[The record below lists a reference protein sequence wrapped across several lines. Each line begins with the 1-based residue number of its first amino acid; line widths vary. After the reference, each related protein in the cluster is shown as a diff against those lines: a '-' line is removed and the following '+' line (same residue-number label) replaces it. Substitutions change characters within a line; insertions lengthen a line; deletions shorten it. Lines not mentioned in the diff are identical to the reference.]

1 MRIGI
6 DAREICGQSTGVGR
20 WLGMLLREW
29 LSAVPPL
36 SHELILYAPEAVSL
50 PTSASPVTQRIVP
63 GGRGTVWEQMALPRA
78 AAKDALD
85 VFFAP
90 AYTAPLQLKAPAVAL
105 IHDVSFTAHP
115 EWFTPREGVRRRLLT
130 ERTAHMACAV
140 VTVSEFSRREIVDL
154 LGVDAGKVH
163 VVLPGIEPLPLP
175 ASAREARE
183 PRVLYVGSIF
193 NRRRIPALIRA
204 FGGVALRHRRASLDI
219 VGDNRTY
226 PFQDVRQCIA
236 HEELDDRVRW
246 HQYVTD
252 DQLAGLYHSA
262 RAFAFLS
269 EYEGLGMT
277 PLEALASGV
286 PPLLL
291 DTAVARE
298 SCGDAALYV
307 PPDDTR
313 AAGDCLDR
321 LLFDEATRGQVLSA
335 APGTLGRYS
344 WPRAAR
350 EVMSLLEGCAT
361 R

>member
-1 MRIGI
+1 MRIGV
-6 DAREICGQSTGVGR
+6 DAREICGQATGVGR
-20 WLGMLLREW
+20 WLAMLLREW
-29 LSAVPPL
+29 LSTLPPM
-36 SHELILYAPEAVSL
+36 SHELILYAPEAVFL
-50 PTSASPVTQRIVP
+50 PSSAPHLTQRIVP
-63 GGRGTVWEQMALPRA
+63 GGRGTAWEQMDLPRA
-78 AAKDALD
+78 AAKDGID

-90 AYTAPLQLKAPAVAL
+90 AYTAPLQLQVPTVAL

-130 ERTAHMACAV
+130 KRTAQVASAV
-140 VTVSEFSRREIVDL
+140 ITVSEFSRREIVDL
-154 LGVDAGKVH
+154 LGVPADKVH
-163 VVLPGIEPLPLP
+163 VVLPGIEPLQSSANTGD
-175 ASAREARE
+175 ASE

-193 NRRRIPALIRA
+193 NRRRVPALIRA
-204 FGGVALRHRRASLDI
+204 FGGVARRHPHASLDL

-226 PFQDVRQCIA
+226 PFQDLRQTIA
-236 HEELDDRVRW
+236 HEGLADRVRW

-252 DQLAGLYHSA
+252 DQLAALYRSA

-307 PPDDTR
+307 QADDAR
-313 AAGDCLDR
+313 ATGDCLDR
-321 LLFDEATRGQVLSA
+321 LLFDEATRVRLLAA
-335 APGTLGRYS
+335 APGTLSRYS
-344 WPRAAR
+344 WPCAAR
-350 EVMSLLEGCAT
+350 EVMSLLEACAT